1 MRSTKREFASF
12 VFWGAVNSLTSYL
25 IYAVLLRVLPYL
37 AAYSIAYFTGILLS
51 YFLNSRFVFR
61 QELQL
66 RKALKYPLVYV
77 VQYVLGAA
85 SLYFLVHFLN
95 LNKLL
100 APLVVMAMLVPITFL
115 LSRKIVKAE
124 G

>member
-1 MRSTKREFASF
+1 MRSTNREFVSF

-25 IYAVLLRVLPYL
+25 VYAVLLRVLPYL

-51 YFLNSRFVFR
+51 YFLNSRFVFK
-61 QELQL
+61 QELRL

-85 SLYFLVHFLN
+85 SLYLLVHFLK

-115 LSRKIVKAE
+115 LSRKIVKA
-124 G
+124 GG

>member
-1 MRSTKREFASF
+1 MRSTKREFVSF

-25 IYAVLLRVLPYL
+25 VYAVLLRVLPYL
-37 AAYSIAYFTGILLS
+37 AAYSIAYLTGILLS
-51 YFLNSRFVFR
+51 YFLNSRFVFK

-85 SLYFLVHFLN
+85 SLYLLVHFLN
-95 LNKLL
+95 MNKLL

-115 LSRKIVKAE
+115 LSRTILKANA
-124 G
+124 